1 MNIQVCT
8 ISRKIYLQKFK
19 YYFFVATNK
28 QLLVYD
34 YKNLLQADKQLESL
48 TFEVLREWGVLLH
61 QIDIAKDIESFKD
74 FGTVDQQII

>member
-1 MNIQVCT
+1 M
-8 ISRKIYLQKFK
+8 
-19 YYFFVATNK
+19 ATNK

>member
-1 MNIQVCT
+1 
-8 ISRKIYLQKFK
+8 
-19 YYFFVATNK
+19 VATNK

-34 YKNLLQADKQLESL
+34 YKNLVQADKQLESL

-74 FGTVDQQII
+74 FGTIDQKIIKTLSQKQ

>member
-1 MNIQVCT
+1 M
-8 ISRKIYLQKFK
+8 
-19 YYFFVATNK
+19 ATNK

-34 YKNLLQADKQLESL
+34 YKNLVQADKQLESL